1 MGRRE
6 QPQYKEQNMSPKS
19 PSGLMHQ
26 WQATQWDVTS
36 LEKAQVPIPEPD
48 ADQILVKVGAAVS
61 LGTN

>member
-1 MGRRE
+1 
-6 QPQYKEQNMSPKS
+6 MSPKS